1 MLPLA
6 LTWVPIHEPANF
18 TGLQSK
24 TMLQIHELACYASD
38 PQMQEFLHACAEH
51 MLEPGQGIAGKALES
66 NVPFFSSDVREYTIR
81 DYPLA
86 HHARKSG
93 LRAAV
98 AVRLRSGLT
107 GSDDYVLEFFLPVNC
122 RGCEEQQLLLNNL
135 SGTMQRMCR
144 SLRTVSE
151 SELSPVYKAD
161 HSDVNEMLLGHSDGT
176 DIDASREELTK
187 SSYEEVGEMNNV
199 KVLLFFNLYRV
210 SFFKVGNIWSLVFDW
225 YYIGPAN

>member
-1 MLPLA
+1 
-6 LTWVPIHEPANF
+6 
-18 TGLQSK
+18 
-24 TMLQIHELACYASD
+24 MLQIHEPACYAND

-66 NVPFFSSDVREYTIR
+66 NVPFFSSDVREYSIR
-81 DYPLA
+81 DYPFA

-93 LRAAV
+93 LHAAV

-122 RGCEEQQLLLNNL
+122 RGGEEQQLLLNNL

-151 SELSPVYKAD
+151 AELSMVYEAG

-176 DIDASREELTK
+176 VDGSGEEFTK
-187 SSYEEVGEMNNV
+187 LSYDEVGEMNNV
-199 KVLLFFNLYRV
+199 SALSFKGGDHLTMGYFDNLDNEFSNKY
-210 SFFKVGNIWSLVFDW
+210 
-225 YYIGPAN
+225 